1 MVLGSEKRLG
11 RGKTSW
17 GVIGSLVEGSL
28 VVLGSEKR
36 LGRGKTSG
44 VVWNNVVAKWLI
56 SLSVVVVLLKSSSV
70 AVLLS

>member
-11 RGKTSW
+11 SGKTSW
-17 GVIGSLVEGSL
+17 GVIGSLVEGPL

-36 LGRGKTSG
+36 LGRGKTSL
-44 VVWNNVVAKWLI
+44 VVKYNVVAKWSQ
-56 SLSVVVVLLKSSSV
+56 SLSVVVVLLKSSV